1 MIILPFITNDVII
14 KIKFYTLTWHDRH
27 TEKEEGNE
35 LVDYITYYLLKK
47 IVYGCMTILGK
58 LLIDKYKIIK

>member
-1 MIILPFITNDVII
+1 M
-14 KIKFYTLTWHDRH
+14 H
-27 TEKEEGNE
+27 TKKEEGNE

-58 LLIDKYKIIK
+58 LLIDK